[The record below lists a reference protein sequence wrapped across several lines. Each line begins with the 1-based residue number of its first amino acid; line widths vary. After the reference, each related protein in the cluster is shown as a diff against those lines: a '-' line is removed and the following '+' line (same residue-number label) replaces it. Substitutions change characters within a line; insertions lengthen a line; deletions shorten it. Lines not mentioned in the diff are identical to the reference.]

1 MSSQAVVTWG
11 WVSSSMHS
19 MSLLS
24 TSSYFVSRL
33 SSSTNRVEGWNLDFC
48 FKNKINSYA
57 KKSTKL
63 LKLLVIMEMKI
74 SDHLTLPHLQ

>member
-1 MSSQAVVTWG
+1 
-11 WVSSSMHS
+11 MHS

-33 SSSTNRVEGWNLDFC
+33 SSSTNRVEGWSLDFC

-57 KKSTKL
+57 KKSTEL
-63 LKLLVIMEMKI
+63 LKLLVIMKMKI
-74 SDHLTLPHLQ
+74 SDHLKLPHLQYIFSEPSVS